1 MEIVS
6 ISILMCRVFMWF
18 FMITSYVLIFLSGIG
33 LVLIGINH
41 YGNVWPTQHISFDL
55 FVSLIFIATQT
66 LIIFFF
72 VGAGVNIKEYTL
84 SKDNKFYKGILAI
97 KRRLYP
103 PTLVVTILFMITVIV
118 DGAFFLGKIN
128 EWWFHI
134 SYLLTLYYFFKSSIE
149 QHKAFVG
156 STNIILA
163 MTENERGK

>member
-1 MEIVS
+1 
-6 ISILMCRVFMWF
+6 MWF

-33 LVLIGINH
+33 LILIGINH
-41 YGNVWPTQHISFDL
+41 YGNIWPTQHISFDL

-72 VGAGVNIKEYTL
+72 VGAGVNIKEYTQ

-118 DGAFFLGKIN
+118 DGAFFLGKVN

-134 SYLLTLYYFFKSSIE
+134 SYLLTLYYFVKSSIE
-149 QHKAFVG
+149 QHKAFIG
-156 STNIILA
+156 STNIVLA
-163 MTENERGK
+163 MTVNERGK

>member
-6 ISILMCRVFMWF
+6 ISILMCKVFMWF

>member
-1 MEIVS
+1 
-6 ISILMCRVFMWF
+6 MWF

-41 YGNVWPTQHISFDL
+41 YGNIWPTQHISFDL